1 MTSLEPAKS
10 QSVLTERVTPAK
22 SPRNPHRYP
31 SYTVYIINYNST
43 PQIPSKYIYIH
54 LYFFL
59 LSLEIFRIMFGK
71 SSEVKP
77 KFPREVFPITEIPI
91 AGSKHGGVTW
101 LREYWLSSSLCR
113 PGTHLL
119 LIEAC
124 RIKV

>member
-1 MTSLEPAKS
+1 MAVEVTILQEQSLEL
-10 QSVLTERVTPAK
+10 V
-22 SPRNPHRYP
+22 
-31 SYTVYIINYNST
+31 ST
-43 PQIPSKYIYIH
+43 
-54 LYFFL
+54 F
-59 LSLEIFRIMFGK
+59 
-71 SSEVKP
+71 
-77 KFPREVFPITEIPI
+77 

>member
-1 MTSLEPAKS
+1 MGTSDVFK
-10 QSVLTERVTPAK
+10 VLKIAFCVAFLAG
-22 SPRNPHRYP
+22 
-31 SYTVYIINYNST
+31 
-43 PQIPSKYIYIH
+43 SKH
-54 LYFFL
+54 GL
-59 LSLEIFRIMFGK
+59 
-71 SSEVKP
+71 
-77 KFPREVFPITEIPI
+77 